1 MTRFRNFKPLK
12 ANVLPHKIY
21 VSQVVETPQDD
32 GSIKVTQKLV
42 DASSFSLPSPKDYQL
57 KNLQAAGVLI
67 TTISPTILDNVP
79 SLDYVSKVVDS
90 IVKPQ
95 KNDD

>member
-1 MTRFRNFKPLK
+1 MTRFRNFKPIK

-21 VSQVVETPQDD
+21 VTQVVETPQDD

-42 DASSFSLPSPKDYQL
+42 DASSFSLPSPQQYQL
-57 KNLQAAGVLI
+57 KNLQAAGVPI
-67 TTISPTILDNVP
+67 TTISPTILDNV
-79 SLDYVSKVVDS
+79 SSMDLVSKVVDS

-95 KNDD
+95 KDND

>member
-1 MTRFRNFKPLK
+1 MTRFRNFKPVK

-21 VSQVVETPQDD
+21 VPQVVETPQDD

-42 DASSFSLPSPKDYQL
+42 DASSFSLPSPRDYQL
-57 KNLQAAGVLI
+57 KNLQAAGVPI
-67 TTISPTILDNVP
+67 STISPTILDIAP
-79 SLDYVSKVVDS
+79 SMDYVSKVVDS

-95 KNDD
+95 NDDE

>member
-21 VSQVVETPQDD
+21 VPQLVETPQDD

-42 DASSFSLPSPKDYQL
+42 DASSFALPSPEQYQL
-57 KNLQAAGVLI
+57 KDLQAAGVPI
-67 TTISPTILDNVP
+67 TAISPTILDSVP
-79 SLDYVSKVVDS
+79 SLELVSKIVSS
-90 IVKPQ
+90 IVEPQ
-95 KNDD
+95 NNDK

>member
-1 MTRFRNFKPLK
+1 MTRFRNFRPIK

-21 VSQVVETPQDD
+21 VPQVVETPQED

-57 KNLQAAGVLI
+57 KNLQASGIPI

-79 SLDYVSKVVDS
+79 SMDLVSKVVDS

-95 KNDD
+95 KK

>member
-21 VSQVVETPQDD
+21 VPQVVETPQDD

-42 DASSFSLPSPKDYQL
+42 DASSFSLPSPQQYQL
-57 KNLQAAGVLI
+57 KNLQSSGISI
-67 TTISPTILDNVP
+67 TTISPTILDSVP
-79 SLDYVSKVVDS
+79 SMDLVSKVVDS

-95 KNDD
+95 KDVD

>member
-12 ANVLPHKIY
+12 VNVLPHKIY
-21 VSQVVETPQDD
+21 VPQVVETPQDD

-42 DASSFSLPSPKDYQL
+42 DASSFSLPSPQQYQL
-57 KNLQAAGVLI
+57 KNLQSSGIPI
-67 TTISPTILDNVP
+67 TAISPTILDNV
-79 SLDYVSKVVDS
+79 SSMDLVSKVVDS

>member
-12 ANVLPHKIY
+12 ANLLPHKIY
-21 VSQVVETPQDD
+21 VPQVVETPQDD

-42 DASSFSLPSPKDYQL
+42 DASSFSLPSPVQYQL
-57 KNLQAAGVLI
+57 KNLQASGIPI
-67 TTISPTILDNVP
+67 TTISPTILDNAP
-79 SLDYVSKVVDS
+79 SMDLVSKVVDS

-95 KNDD
+95 NNDN

>member
-12 ANVLPHKIY
+12 ANLLPHKIY
-21 VSQVVETPQDD
+21 VPQVVETPQED

-57 KNLQAAGVLI
+57 KNLQAAGVPI

-79 SLDYVSKVVDS
+79 SLDLVSKVVDS

>member
-21 VSQVVETPQDD
+21 VPQVVETPQED

-42 DASSFSLPSPKDYQL
+42 DASSFCLPSPDQYQL
-57 KNLQAAGVLI
+57 KDLQAAGIPI
-67 TTISPTILDNVP
+67 TTISPTILDSVP
-79 SLDYVSKVVDS
+79 SLEQVSTLVNS
-90 IVKPQ
+90 IVEP
-95 KNDD
+95 KNVD